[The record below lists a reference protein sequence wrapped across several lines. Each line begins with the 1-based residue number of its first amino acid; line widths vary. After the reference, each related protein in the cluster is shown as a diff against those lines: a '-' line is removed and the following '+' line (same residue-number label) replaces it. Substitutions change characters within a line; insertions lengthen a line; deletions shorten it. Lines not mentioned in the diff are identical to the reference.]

1 MSVYTDMVPAEL
13 AVNIPIKGKSG
24 VKKDNFE
31 KITDIQVAVYK
42 NDSFK
47 TTQNEKYKQ
56 STHNA
61 LTFCKDFE
69 ENKEY
74 KLRIGTTEMEVV
86 YFNLTG
92 RYTTL
97 LLKEIDFYD
106 GPK

>member
-13 AVNIPIKGKSG
+13 LVNLPIKGKSG
-24 VKKDNFE
+24 ASADRYE
-31 KITDIQVAVYK
+31 KLTDIQVAVYK

-47 TTQNEKYKQ
+47 TIQNEKYKQ

-97 LLKEIDFYD
+97 LLKEIGLYV
-106 GPK
+106 